1 MRTITGALVAVAA
14 ILILTATSASAQSNT
29 GNTILQVGVTAEAA
43 IVVNTATTQLTTTGT
58 VFNDYTGTTSFTYRV
73 RTTRVGGSGTVTAS
87 IASDFAGAAGGS
99 GPSIANNDLSYLSST
114 AGVGTGQT
122 SAVTAQVGTAT
133 NILTFGA
140 NARST
145 RAGDNGQVNWTL
157 VNDPQ
162 YETDTYTTTVVLTI
176 SAS

>member
-1 MRTITGALVAVAA
+1 MHKTNKALLIVVAA
-14 ILILTATSASAQSNT
+14 LMVAATVASAQTNT
-29 GNTILQVGVTAEAA
+29 GNTTLRVGVVAEAA
-43 IVVNTATTQLTTTGT
+43 IVVNTPTTQLNTTGT
-58 VFNDYTGTTSFTYRV
+58 VFNDYTGSTSFTYKV
-73 RTTRVGGSGTVTAS
+73 RTTKSGGQGTVTAS
-87 IASDFAGAAGGS
+87 IASDFAGAAS
-99 GPSIANNDLSYLSST
+99 GVGPKVASGDLSYLSST
-114 AGVGTGQT
+114 GGVGSGHA

-133 NILTFGA
+133 NVLTFGA

-145 RAGDNGQVNWTL
+145 KAGDSGQVNWTL